1 MTRGLAVIATG
12 LVAFVGT
19 GCSAPV
25 QRESVPPAAVIAP
38 EQQLQTLRE
47 RAAAF
52 WAARMEDNEKGQW
65 ELLEP
70 RGKGRVTPKE
80 YASERKG
87 VRYLGYKIEDAT
99 IEGYFAT
106 VKVRLLFQP
115 VLQRMV
121 SVPVQTVLLDDQWIR
136 VAGTWYRQLDDR
148 QAPRREP

>member
-1 MTRGLAVIATG
+1 MTRLAVIATG

-19 GCSAPV
+19 GCAAPV
-25 QRESVPPAAVIAP
+25 QRESASSAAVIAP
-38 EQQLQTLRE
+38 EQQAQTLRE

-52 WAARMEDNEKGQW
+52 WAARMEDDEKGQW

-70 RGKGRVTPKE
+70 RGKGRVTPQE

-121 SVPVQTVLLDDQWIR
+121 SVPVQTVLLDDRWIR

>member
-12 LVAFVGT
+12 LVALVGT
-19 GCSAPV
+19 GCAAPV
-25 QRESVPPAAVIAP
+25 QRESASPVAMVAP
-38 EQQLQTLRE
+38 EQQVQTLRE

-52 WAARMEDNEKGQW
+52 WAARMEDDEKGQW

-70 RGKGRVTPKE
+70 RGKGRVTPQE

-99 IEGYFAT
+99 IEGHFAT

-136 VAGTWYRQLDDR
+136 IAGRWYRQLDDR